1 MFLSRHDPPLPEL
14 GRHVENALDQQ
25 LRAFRKAELVYIR
38 EEATRLRT
46 EATDVNEAMSEVE
59 NILALIR
66 NMAVEVAYVIH
77 MPELGKN
84 VSKTL
89 FLFLFLR

>member
-1 MFLSRHDPPLPEL
+1 M
-14 GRHVENALDQQ
+14 ENALDQQ

-66 NMAVEVAYVIH
+66 NMAVEVAYVIY
-77 MPELGKN
+77 MPELGKM
-84 VSKTL
+84 
-89 FLFLFLR
+89 